1 MSSELESLA
10 ESLGVNLVSSPQM
23 GEEKTT
29 EAPIEPVVG
38 GMEEESNVLLEQENT
53 QEATETEESVVEMA
67 EEQPLETQDN
77 QESEP
82 IEQQTFDSSEE
93 SVLKALSEMVG
104 IENLTMDEIKEIF
117 SGEADEKKQQL
128 DPEVEAIANFIAS
141 TGKSA
146 KDWFAYQSFN
156 PSEMD
161 DMTVMMADLKM
172 KYPDLSDED
181 SRLLMDSKYKL
192 NEDEHSENDIRLA
205 KLQLKM
211 DAKSAREGLEKV
223 REAYRAPE
231 RPLTDNTAN
240 AELSYESPIDDAW
253 VSKMSKTVDSMKTLK
268 FNVGDKEFNFGLD
281 NKYKDNL
288 KKSNS
293 DLENYFVQYVSE
305 DGQWDF
311 NKLSS
316 HRAIVDNIDAIAKAI
331 YGQGLSDGQSSV
343 VKEAVNPSGTSPSSG
358 SVDSSSAEDRVRK
371 QLLDALRGGDNTLS
385 IKF

>member
-10 ESLGVNLVSSPQM
+10 ESLGVNLVSSPQV
-23 GEEKTT
+23 GEGQ
-29 EAPIEPVVG
+29 APEP
-38 GMEEESNVLLEQENT
+38 T
-53 QEATETEESVVEMA
+53 
-67 EEQPLETQDN
+67 
-77 QESEP
+77 SEP
-82 IEQQTFDSSEE
+82 IIGATEEEPNVLEQTEKTQDVQETEGVTTSEVVEQVEPVQTEQQTVSLSDDD
-93 SVLKALSEMVG
+93 VLRALSEMVG
-104 IENLTMDEIKEIF
+104 IEGLSKDELMDIF
-117 SGEADEKKQQL
+117 SGEADEVTQKL

-161 DMTVMMADLKM
+161 DMTIMIADLKM

-181 SRLLMDSKYKL
+181 SRLLMDAKYKL
-192 NEDEHSENDIRLA
+192 NEDEHSENDVRLA

-231 RPLTDNTAN
+231 RPRMDDTAN

-253 VSKMSKTVDSMKTLK
+253 VSTMSKTVDSMQTLK
-268 FNVGDKEFNFGLD
+268 FNIGDKEFNFGLD
-281 NKYKDNL
+281 NKYKDTL
-288 KKSNS
+288 KKSNA
-293 DLENYFVQYVSE
+293 DLENYFVQYVGN

-331 YGQGLSDGQSSV
+331 YSQGLSDGQSSV
-343 VKEAVNPSGTSPSSG
+343 VKEAVNPSSAAPSSG
-358 SVDSSSAEDRVRK
+358 SVDSPSAEDRVRK

>member
-10 ESLGVNLVSSPQM
+10 ESLGVNLVSSPQE
-23 GEEKTT
+23 GEGQ
-29 EAPIEPVVG
+29 APEPTSEPVVG
-38 GMEEESNVLLEQENT
+38 GMEQEPNVLSETENT
-53 QEATETEESVVEMA
+53 QEAEATEQVEEVTEQVT
-67 EEQPLETQDN
+67 EQY
-77 QESEP
+77 SEP
-82 IEQQTFDSSEE
+82 EPTEQQTFDSYEAG
-93 SVLKALSEMVG
+93 VLKAVSEMVG
-104 IENLTMDEIKEIF
+104 IEDLTMDELKEIF
-117 SGEADEKKQQL
+117 SGEVDEVTQQL

-161 DMTVMMADLKM
+161 DMTVMMTDLKM

-192 NEDEHSENDIRLA
+192 NEDEHSENDVRLA

-231 RPLTDNTAN
+231 RTRIDDTAN

-253 VSKMSKTVDSMKTLK
+253 VSTMSKTVDSMETLK
-268 FNVGDKEFNFGLD
+268 FNIGDKEFNFGLD
-281 NKYKDNL
+281 NKYKDTL
-288 KKSNS
+288 KRSNA
-293 DLENYFVQYVSE
+293 DLENYFVQYVGN

-331 YGQGLSDGQSSV
+331 YSQGLSDGQSSV
-343 VKEAVNPSGTSPSSG
+343 VKEAVNPSSAAPSSG
-358 SVDSSSAEDRVRK
+358 SVDSPSAEDRVRK

>member
-10 ESLGVNLVSSPQM
+10 ESLGVNLVSSPHQ
-23 GEEKTT
+23 GEEQAT
-29 EAPIEPVVG
+29 EPAVEPIVG
-38 GMEEESNVLLEQENT
+38 GMEEEPNVLEQTEST
-53 QEATETEESVVEMA
+53 QGVQETESIATSEVVE
-67 EEQPLETQDN
+67 QV
-77 QESEP
+77 EP
-82 IEQQTFDSSEE
+82 VQTEQQTVSLSDDD
-93 SVLKALSEMVG
+93 VLRALSEMVG
-104 IENLTMDEIKEIF
+104 IEGLSKDELMDIF
-117 SGEADEKKQQL
+117 SAEPDEAQQEL
-128 DPEVEAIANFIAS
+128 DPEVKAIADFIAS

-161 DMTVMMADLKM
+161 DMTVMMTDLKM

-181 SRLLMDSKYKL
+181 SRLLMDAKYKL
-192 NEDEHSENDIRLA
+192 NEDEHSENDVRLG

-231 RPLTDNTAN
+231 RSSAAGAAN
-240 AELSYESPIDDAW
+240 AEPAYESPIDSAW
-253 VSKMSKTVDSMKTLK
+253 VATMSKTVDSMETLK

-281 NKYKDNL
+281 SKYKTAL
-288 KKSNS
+288 KKSNA
-293 DLENYFVQYVSE
+293 DLENYFVQYVKD

-331 YGQGLSDGQSSV
+331 YSQGLSDGQSSV
-343 VKEAVNPSGTSPSSG
+343 VKGAVNPSSAAPSSG
-358 SVDSSSAEDRVRK
+358 SVDSSSAEDKVRK